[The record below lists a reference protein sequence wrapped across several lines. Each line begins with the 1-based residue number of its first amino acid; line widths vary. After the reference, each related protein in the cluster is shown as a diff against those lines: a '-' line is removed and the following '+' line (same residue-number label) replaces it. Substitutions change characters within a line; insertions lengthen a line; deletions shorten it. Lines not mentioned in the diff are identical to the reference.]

1 MAWKPRLPLNRRLL
15 QMQPFLKIAQSLP
28 VAALRE
34 QLAAAPELW
43 GQHPH
48 RRYATASPHGEMTD
62 IWARYNHPA
71 ALADLSTFN
80 SEHDSVWY
88 PCVRKIPAVQ
98 ELAFRLMTLV
108 QGERLGGVLLTR
120 LPPDAS
126 IERHTDTGWHAGYY
140 DKFYVAVQNDPGCVF
155 GFEADDHTHELLAE
169 PGSAF
174 WFRNDVPHWVTNNSS
189 RERLSLIVCI
199 KMRTDPVE

>member
-1 MAWKPRLPLNRRLL
+1 
-15 QMQPFLKIAQSLP
+15 MQPFLKLADGLP
-28 VAALRE
+28 VAALRD

-43 GQHPH
+43 GQYQQ
-48 RRYATASPHGEMTD
+48 RRYTADSPHEQMTD
-62 IWARYNHPA
+62 IWARYNHPSG
-71 ALADLSTFN
+71 LADLSTFN
-80 SEHDSVWY
+80 AEHDSVWY

-120 LPPDAS
+120 LPPGAE
-126 IERHTDTGWHAGYY
+126 IARHTDTGWHAGYY

-155 GFEADDHTHELLAE
+155 GFEADGQELALLAAE
-169 PGSAF
+169 GSAF
-174 WFRNDVPHWVTNNSS
+174 WFRNDVPHWVTNDSS

-199 KMRTDPVE
+199 KMRTEPVE